1 MADIGEYKNGPY
13 PIIIHYSQFSDPIDN
28 ACTGVDDMLKFT
40 FCNLK
45 KEWLLTELQ
54 DVLASKS
61 QASLPTDLKFPTA
74 VLPPYIYTKI

>member
-13 PIIIHYSQFSDPIDN
+13 PIIIHYSQFSDPIDDV
-28 ACTGVDDMLKFT
+28 CTGVDDMLKFT

-61 QASLPTDLKFPTA
+61 TGISPSRLQVPHCCPPTI
-74 VLPPYIYTKI
+74 YIY